1 MRKRLIGRRDFIKSS
16 VAGFGSFVHISSNE
30 RKEEI
35 SQKERDAPRL
45 DSSRVHWASILIFI
59 SLPMTMA
66 ASLETRNTTAAS
78 FLRHAAESRRY
89 FQHRRGR
96 LRLLRRIRSENL
108 TDFGIGK
115 NEASTKEKC
124 NP

>member
-16 VAGFGSFVHISSNE
+16 VAGLGNYVHISSNE

-35 SQKERDAPRL
+35 SQKERDWPRL

-59 SLPMTMA
+59 SSPMTMA
-66 ASLETRNTTAAS
+66 ASLETTNTTAAF
-78 FLRHAAESRRY
+78 FLRHAAESRRF
-89 FQHRRGR
+89 FQHRRSR
-96 LRLLRRIRSENL
+96 LRLPRRIRSETLRN
-108 TDFGIGK
+108 FEIGK

-124 NP
+124 NL